1 MAKVVVS
8 DPLAEEGMQLL
19 RERGHEPVDI
29 TKINGSERAAIVA
42 DAEAW
47 IIRSGT
53 QLGPEEFA
61 SAPKLRAVGRA
72 GVGVDNV
79 KLDAATAAGVAVF
92 NSPTGNITSAAE
104 QAWALL
110 FAAARHVPAA
120 DAGMKQEQWLRKQL
134 KGTELAGKTIF
145 IVGLGRI
152 GRMMAKRAQAFEMT
166 TLGYDPF
173 VTAEAAK
180 SFGVEALS
188 LDEGFA
194 RADLVTLHTPL
205 TPQTRDMVDGRR
217 LGLAK
222 DGLII
227 VNAAR
232 GGLIDENAL
241 LEALESGKVGA
252 AGIDVWEN
260 EPPTDWTLAK
270 HPRVVAAPHLGA
282 STVEAQIKAATQ
294 AVERV
299 CDFLDTGDASL
310 ALNVQATVPD
320 KLRPWATLTES
331 LAGFAVQCLR
341 KPVKQVTVAATEG
354 IDAAPLSVHALV
366 GALRVNLD
374 IPVNAINAPGLA
386 SERGWTVA
394 HRTLLDEGPAFLRI
408 EMATED
414 QTLVIEGAHTPHYG
428 GRVTMLD
435 GYDVEFRPDGRFLFT
450 RHKDVPGV
458 LARITSILADADVN
472 VASVSLA
479 RREDTAV
486 AVIKVDGSIPKQAR
500 DALRDVDVITEAH
513 RVRLL

>member
-8 DPLAEEGMQLL
+8 DPLAEEGLQML
-19 RERGHEPVDI
+19 RDHGHEPLDV
-29 TKINGSERAAIVA
+29 TNINGTQRAEAIA
-42 DAEAW
+42 QAEAW

-53 QLGPEEFA
+53 HIGAAEFA
-61 SAPKLRAVGRA
+61 AAPHLKAVGRA

-79 KLDAATAAGVAVF
+79 DLKAATAAGVAVF
-92 NSPTGNITSAAE
+92 NAPTGNITSAAE
-104 QAWALL
+104 QAWALM

-134 KGTELAGKTIF
+134 KGVELAGKTLF

-166 TLGYDPF
+166 TIGYDPF

-180 SFGVEALS
+180 TFGVEAVT
-188 LDEGFA
+188 LDEGFS
-194 RADLVTLHTPL
+194 RADIITLHTPL
-205 TPQTRDMVDGRR
+205 TPQTRDLVDAQR
-217 LGLAK
+217 LDLAK

-232 GGLIDENAL
+232 GGLIDESAL
-241 LEALESGKVGA
+241 LAALDSGRVAA
-252 AGIDVWEN
+252 AGIDVWEA
-260 EPPTDWTLAK
+260 EPPTEWALAK
-270 HPRVVAAPHLGA
+270 HPRVVATPHLGA
-282 STVEAQIKAATQ
+282 STVEAQLKAATQ

-299 CDFLDTGDASL
+299 CDFLETGDASL

-320 KLRPWATLTES
+320 ELRPWAALTES

-341 KPVKQVTVAATEG
+341 KPVQQVTVAATEG
-354 IDAAPLSVHALV
+354 IDASPLSVHALV
-366 GALRVNLD
+366 GALQVNLD

-394 HRTLLDEGPAFLRI
+394 HRTLLDEGPPFLRV
-408 EMATED
+408 ELTTED

-428 GRVTMLD
+428 GRVTMVD
-435 GYDVEFRPDGRFLFT
+435 GFDVEFRPDGRFLFT
-450 RHKDVPGV
+450 RHDDVPGV
-458 LARITSILADADVN
+458 LARITGILADAHVN
-472 VASVSLA
+472 VASVSLS
-479 RREDTAV
+479 RKDDTAV

-500 DALRDVDVITEAH
+500 DALRNVDVIREAH